1 MGEAANFNV
10 ARVESKFSDLGT
22 WLSKSEDLDSNSFTQ
37 NHHERTL
44 RMQLEFNQLQIPPG
58 NQVLLTGINWSMF
71 ETLLAE
77 LGETRATRLSYSHG
91 KLEIMVPLPDHE
103 VGKVLIGDLVKALL
117 EELNLNFWS
126 LGSTTL
132 KNAKMTQAVEPDDCF
147 YITQE
152 ARVRNKSRLD
162 LTQDP
167 PPDLA
172 IEIDITS
179 RTRFDN
185 YQALGVPELW
195 RYDGQRLQINLLQD
209 GQYVE
214 SATSR
219 ILPGL
224 PLTEIIP
231 KYLAMSRREGRNS
244 TMRQFRQWVRQQ
256 MST

>member
-1 MGEAANFNV
+1 
-10 ARVESKFSDLGT
+10 
-22 WLSKSEDLDSNSFTQ
+22 
-37 NHHERTL
+37 
-44 RMQLEFNQLQIPPG
+44 
-58 NQVLLTGINWSMF
+58 
-71 ETLLAE
+71 
-77 LGETRATRLSYSHG
+77 
-91 KLEIMVPLPDHE
+91 MVPLPDHE

-147 YITQE
+147 YITHE

-209 GQYVE
+209 GKYVE

-224 PLTEIIP
+224 PVTEIIP

-244 TMRQFRQWVRQQ
+244 TMRTFRQWVRQQ
-256 MST
+256 IST